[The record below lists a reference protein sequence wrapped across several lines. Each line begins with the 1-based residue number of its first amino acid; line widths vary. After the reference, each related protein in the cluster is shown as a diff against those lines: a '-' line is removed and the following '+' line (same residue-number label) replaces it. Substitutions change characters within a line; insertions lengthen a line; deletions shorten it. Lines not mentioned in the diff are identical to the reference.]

1 MEISREIEIN
11 PRICHIPVNKA
22 ECEDA
27 RRKCS
32 ECPHKDI
39 CDYFWISEL
48 WTKENK
54 LNGKDTLLGPLM
66 PAFVKPDFR
75 AGHVL
80 TMTGKWDFCCFNVPK
95 TKDVVVIGDIYVDDA
110 ARGMGLSKKI
120 LNYLMETYDRD
131 IFAKCVRDSSAE
143 AFWSHV
149 GYQVDANIDNPN
161 AEDMYEHRPGKRDLG
176 WYRVTNQ
183 NKKAVKEDLW

>member
-1 MEISREIEIN
+1 MEGKSIEIN
-11 PRICHIPVNKA
+11 PRICRIPVPQND
-22 ECEDA
+22 CEEA

-32 ECPHKDI
+32 ECPHKEI
-39 CDYFWISEL
+39 CDCAWISEL

-54 LNGKDTLLGPLM
+54 LNGKDTLLGPFN

-80 TMTGKWDFCCFNVPK
+80 TLTGIYDFCCFNVPK
-95 TKDVVVIGDIYVDDA
+95 SKDVVVIGDIYVDDG

-131 IFAKCVRDSSAE
+131 IFAKCVRGSSAE
-143 AFWSHV
+143 AFWSHI
-149 GYQVDANIDNPN
+149 GYQVDANLDNPN
-161 AEDMYEHRPGKRDLG
+161 AEDMYEHRYGKRDLG
-176 WYRVTNQ
+176 WYRVTNV
-183 NKKAVKEDLW
+183 NKKAIKESLW